1 MKGKKR
7 HLRSFQIFDENRET
21 ILRACFC
28 HSEAGEQGLVPKS
41 VFFFFFSKI
50 LTRKPLTLLQQDSE
64 GTVVLRNCLRQ

>member
-41 VFFFFFSKI
+41 FFFFSSKI